1 MIKKIIKLILIVLWM
16 GIIFMFSNDSGEA
29 SEKKS
34 DHVIIS
40 IYNVFNDTEL
50 TEKQKEQLIEDVVYP
65 TRKIAHFTEYLILG
79 LLVLS
84 FLSEFYTITLKSVL
98 ITILLCCLYAVS
110 DEFHQLFS
118 DGRSPRVFDVVID
131 TLGATMG
138 VVIYSFLAK
147 KIFRRK
153 LYE

>member
-138 VVIYSFLAK
+138 AVIYSFLAK